1 MLCKLDTTG
10 TDSTASETLKNHANK
25 TNVRNQQQLSQT
37 VAWDPLPFCLIE
49 SWWFLVLHP
58 KMNNC
63 NIFEKNINSSVKFSA
78 SLFWTSRMQY
88 LNLANIANP
97 FANRY
102 IFCSCKL
109 AQSHFKV
116 QPHSRLPQMQNH
128 SEDAV
133 GFVERK
139 KFAEKITVIVKDMP
153 ACFWNLQ
160 DQLVKCVVWNSST
173 LVNKGCAN
181 FFQKPV
187 H

>member
-1 MLCKLDTTG
+1 MQTKQMWETNNNSHRLSPG
-10 TDSTASETLKNHANK
+10 T
-25 TNVRNQQQLSQT
+25 
-37 VAWDPLPFCLIE
+37 PLPFCLIE

-63 NIFEKNINSSVKFSA
+63 NIFEKNIKPSVKFSA

-133 GFVERK
+133 GFVEGK